1 MMQDL
6 RISSRAL
13 RRSEQALARLL
24 KAEALASHRDWVA
37 ERRART
43 RHLIELGGLV
53 VVARLAD
60 RLEDDRA
67 ALLGAFL
74 MVGGLLD
81 GGDSLWAGVGP
92 EDLVGRW
99 REQGQQALPPAG
111 DDVAGDRRRQ
121 RDERQAATHRLIVFG
136 GLMLKAGLVARVED
150 DRATLLGAF
159 LALRHLLDDVGDDDL
174 SQVSPADLKL
184 RWRRRG
190 LRAFDAE
197 GGAKIQPEAATPP
210 REVHTA
216 AE

>member
-6 RISSRAL
+6 WISSRAL
-13 RRSEQALARLL
+13 RRSEQALARLT

-74 MVGGLLD
+74 MVSDLLD
-81 GGDSLWAGVGP
+81 GGGSLWAGVGS
-92 EDLVGRW
+92 EGLVPRW
-99 REQGQQALPPAG
+99 RKRGRHALGPAG
-111 DDVAGDRRRQ
+111 DDVPGDRQRQ

-136 GLMLKAGLVARVED
+136 GLVLKAGLVARVDD

-159 LALRHLLDDVGDDDL
+159 LALCQLLDDVGDDDL
-174 SQVSPADLKL
+174 AQASLALL
-184 RWRRRG
+184 ANFG
-190 LRAFDAE
+190 
-197 GGAKIQPEAATPP
+197 PEC
-210 REVHTA
+210 
-216 AE
+216 

>member
-13 RRSEQALARLL
+13 RRSEQALARLT

-74 MVGGLLD
+74 MVGDLLD
-81 GGDSLWAGVGP
+81 GGGSLWAGVGP
-92 EDLVGRW
+92 EGLVGRW
-99 REQGQQALPPAG
+99 RERGRQALGPAG

-136 GLMLKAGLVARVED
+136 GLVLKAGLVARVDD

-159 LALRHLLDDVGDDDL
+159 LALRQLLDDVGDDDL
-174 SQVSPADLKL
+174 AQVSPADLKL

-197 GGAKIQPEAATPP
+197 AGAKVRPEAATPP
-210 REVHTA
+210 REVRTA